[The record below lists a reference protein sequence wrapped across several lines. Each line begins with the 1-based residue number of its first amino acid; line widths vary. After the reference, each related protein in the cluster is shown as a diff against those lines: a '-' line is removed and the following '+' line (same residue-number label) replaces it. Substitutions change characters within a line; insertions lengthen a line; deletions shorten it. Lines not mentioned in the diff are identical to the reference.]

1 MIKSKKDLYAGIMF
15 ILLGLFFALW
25 ATPIPSLG
33 ITGYPLGSSVRM
45 GPAYFP
51 TILGYLTAAMGLII
65 AIRGFTIPDEEP
77 RKTQLKPLL
86 LINGAAVLFGVLIDP
101 LKIGFVG
108 AVVASVILCAAGGYE
123 FKWKE
128 AIIEAL
134 VLVVVCYLAFV
145 YGLGLPF
152 RLFPWSH

>member
-15 ILLGLFFALW
+15 IAIGAFFSLW
-25 ATPIPSLG
+25 ARN
-33 ITGYPLGSSVRM
+33 YPMGTAVRM

-51 TILGYLTAAMGLII
+51 TILGVLLATLGLII
-65 AIRGFTIPDEEP
+65 MIRGFTSVDENP
-77 RKTQLKPLL
+77 RPTQLKPLF
-86 LINGAAVLFGVLIDP
+86 LINGAAVVFGLLIDP

-108 AVVASVILCAAGGYE
+108 AVVASVLVCSYGGYE
-123 FKWKE
+123 FKFKE
-128 AIIEAL
+128 ALIEAV

-152 RLFPWSH
+152 RLFPWDH

>member
-15 ILLGLFFALW
+15 ILIGGFFALW
-25 ATPIPSLG
+25 ALN
-33 ITGYPLGSSVRM
+33 YPMGTAVRM

-51 TILGYLTAAMGLII
+51 SILGWATAALGVII
-65 AIRGFTIPDEEP
+65 MIRGFTIPDVDP
-77 RKTQLKPLL
+77 NPTQWKPMLW
-86 LINGAAVLFGVLIDP
+86 IHGSAVLFGLLVDP

-108 AVVASVILCAAGGYE
+108 AVVASVIACAYGGYE

-128 AIIEAL
+128 AIISAA
-134 VLVVVCYLAFV
+134 VLTVVCWGAFV

-152 RLFPWSH
+152 RLFPWS

>member
-15 ILLGLFFALW
+15 IALGAFFALW
-25 ATPIPSLG
+25 ALNYSM
-33 ITGYPLGSSVRM
+33 GSSVRM

-51 TILGYLTAAMGLII
+51 TILGWMTAGLGVII
-65 AIRGFTIPDEEP
+65 AIRGFTIPDGEP
-77 RKTQLKPLL
+77 RETNWRPLL
-86 LINGAAVLFGVLIDP
+86 MINGAAVVFGLLVDP

-108 AVVASVILCAAGGYE
+108 AVVISVIICAAGGYE

-134 VLVVVCYLAFV
+134 VLIAVCWGAFV

-152 RLFPWSH
+152 RLFPWS

>member
-15 ILLGLFFALW
+15 IAIGAFFALW
-25 ATPIPSLG
+25 ALN
-33 ITGYPLGSSVRM
+33 YPMGSSVRM

-51 TILGYLTAAMGLII
+51 TILGWLTAGLGVII

-77 RKTQLKPLL
+77 RKTQWKPLFM
-86 LINGAAVLFGVLIDP
+86 INGAAVVFGLLVDP

-108 AVVASVILCAAGGYE
+108 AVVVSVIICAAGGYE

-128 AIIEAL
+128 AIAEAI
-134 VLVVVCYLAFV
+134 VLIVVCWGAFV

-152 RLFPWSH
+152 RLFPWS

>member
-15 ILLGLFFALW
+15 IALGAFFALW
-25 ATPIPSLG
+25 ALNYNMGTAQ
-33 ITGYPLGSSVRM
+33 RM

-51 TILGYLTAAMGLII
+51 TILGWMTAILGVII
-65 AIRGFTIPDEEP
+65 TIRGLTVPDEEP
-77 RKTQLKPLL
+77 HKTQWKPLL
-86 LINGAAVLFGVLIDP
+86 MINGAAIAFGVMVDP

-108 AVVASVILCAAGGYE
+108 AVVISVIICAAGGYE

-128 AIIEAL
+128 AIIEAI
-134 VLVVVCYLAFV
+134 VLIAICWGAFV

-152 RLFPWSH
+152 RLFPWSY

>member
-15 ILLGLFFALW
+15 IALGAFFALW
-25 ATPIPSLG
+25 ATN
-33 ITGYPLGSSVRM
+33 YPMGTAVRM

-51 TILGYLTAAMGLII
+51 TILGYLTAALGLII
-65 AIRGFTIPDEEP
+65 AIRGFTTPDEAP
-77 RKTQLKPLL
+77 RATQLRPLL
-86 LINGAAVLFGVLIDP
+86 LINGSAVLFGVLIDP

-108 AVVASVILCAAGGYE
+108 AVVASVVVCALGGYE

-128 AIIEAL
+128 ALIEAT
-134 VLVVVCYLAFV
+134 VLVITCYFAFV

>member
-15 ILLGLFFALW
+15 IVIGGFFALW
-25 ATPIPSLG
+25 ALN
-33 ITGYPLGSSVRM
+33 YPMGTAVRM

-51 TILGYLTAAMGLII
+51 TILGWLTAALGVII
-65 AIRGFTIPDEEP
+65 MVRGFTTPDVDP
-77 RKTQLKPLL
+77 NPTQWKPMLW
-86 LINGAAVLFGVLIDP
+86 IHGAAVIFGLLVDP

-108 AVVASVILCAAGGYE
+108 AVVVSVIACAYGGYE

-128 AIIEAL
+128 AIIESV
-134 VLVVVCYLAFV
+134 VLIVVCWGAFV

-152 RLFPWSH
+152 RLFPWS

>member
-1 MIKSKKDLYAGIMF
+1 MIKSKKDLYAGLMF
-15 ILLGLFFALW
+15 IIIGSFFALW
-25 ATPIPSLG
+25 ALN
-33 ITGYPLGSSVRM
+33 YPMGTAVRM

-51 TILGYLTAAMGLII
+51 TILGWLTAALGVII
-65 AIRGFTIPDEEP
+65 LIRGFTIPDEDP
-77 RKTQLKPLL
+77 RPTQLKPLL
-86 LINGAAVLFGVLIDP
+86 LINGAAVLFGLLIDP

-108 AVVASVILCAAGGYE
+108 AVVASVIVCASGGYE

-128 AIIEAL
+128 AVIESV

-152 RLFPWSH
+152 RLFPWS

>member
-15 ILLGLFFALW
+15 IAIGVFFALW
-25 ATPIPSLG
+25 ALN
-33 ITGYPLGSSVRM
+33 YPMGSSVRM

-51 TILGYLTAAMGLII
+51 TVLGWLLGALGLII
-65 AIRGFTIPDEEP
+65 AIRGFTIPDVDP
-77 RKTQLKPLL
+77 NPTKWHPLIF
-86 LINGAAVLFGVLIDP
+86 INSSAVVFGLLIDP

-108 AVVASVILCAAGGYE
+108 AVVVSVIVCAYGGYE

-128 AIIEAL
+128 ALIEAG
-134 VLVVVCYLAFV
+134 VLICVCYGAFV

-152 RLFPWSH
+152 RLFPWS

>member
-15 ILLGLFFALW
+15 IAFGLGFALV
-25 ATPIPSLG
+25 ATN
-33 ITGYPLGSSVRM
+33 YPMGTAVRM

-51 TILGYLTAAMGLII
+51 TILGALLAMLGIII
-65 AIRGFTIPDEEP
+65 AIRGFTTTDEDP
-77 RKTQLKPLL
+77 TPTQWSTLFWIL
-86 LINGAAVLFGVLIDP
+86 GSAVLFGLLVDP
-101 LKIGFVG
+101 LKVGFVAAVFG
-108 AVVASVILCAAGGYE
+108 AVVMCAYGGYE

-128 AIIEAL
+128 ALIEAT

-152 RLFPWSH
+152 RLFPWS

>member
-15 ILLGLFFALW
+15 IVIGAFFALW
-25 ATPIPSLG
+25 ALN
-33 ITGYPLGSSVRM
+33 YPMGTAVRM

-51 TILGYLTAAMGLII
+51 SILGWLTAFLGVII
-65 AIRGFTIPDEEP
+65 MIRGFTTPDEDP
-77 RKTQLKPLL
+77 RPTQWKPMLWIHGSAVVFGLL
-86 LINGAAVLFGVLIDP
+86 VDP

-108 AVVASVILCAAGGYE
+108 AVMVSVIACAYGGYE

-128 AIIEAL
+128 AIIESI
-134 VLVVVCYLAFV
+134 VLIVVCYLAFV

-152 RLFPWSH
+152 RLFPWS